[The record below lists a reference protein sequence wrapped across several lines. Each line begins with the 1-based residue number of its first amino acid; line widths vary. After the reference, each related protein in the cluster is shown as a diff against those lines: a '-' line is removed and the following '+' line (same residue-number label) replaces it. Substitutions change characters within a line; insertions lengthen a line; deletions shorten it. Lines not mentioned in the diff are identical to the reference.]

1 MTVVID
7 ASLLVSL
14 AANDP
19 RAEAVDGMFA
29 GWLAAGEEMHAPSL
43 TSFELANGLTRLVA
57 GGAMP
62 EGRVASAWQAA
73 QDLPITYHQLR
84 DAPPVIRLA
93 RQLDRHSAYDAAYL
107 TLAREL
113 GATCWTLDGR
123 LVRNASQL
131 GLPVRLVAT

>member
-29 GWLAAGEEMHAPSL
+29 GWLASGEAMHAP
-43 TSFELANGLTRLVA
+43 
-57 GGAMP
+57 
-62 EGRVASAWQAA
+62 
-73 QDLPITYHQLR
+73 
-84 DAPPVIRLA
+84 
-93 RQLDRHSAYDAAYL
+93 
-107 TLAREL
+107 
-113 GATCWTLDGR
+113 WTLDGR

>member
-19 RAEAVDGMFA
+19 RAEAV
-29 GWLAAGEEMHAPSL
+29 E
-43 TSFELANGLTRLVA
+43 
-57 GGAMP
+57 
-62 EGRVASAWQAA
+62 
-73 QDLPITYHQLR
+73 DLPITFHQLR

-93 RQLDRHSAYDAAYL
+93 RQLERHSAYDAAYL
-107 TLAREL
+107 KLSQEL

-123 LVRNASQL
+123 PRSQCLPARAAGPAGRHVRPDALRPLSTAP
-131 GLPVRLVAT
+131 GPP